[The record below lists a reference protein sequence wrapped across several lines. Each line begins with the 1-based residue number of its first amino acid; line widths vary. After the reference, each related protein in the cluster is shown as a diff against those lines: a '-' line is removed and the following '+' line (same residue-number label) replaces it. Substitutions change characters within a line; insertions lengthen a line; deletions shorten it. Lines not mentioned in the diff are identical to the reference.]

1 MILFLVM
8 VVVMALPAVWLFART
23 KPATSR
29 VDLLRRFNTFTW
41 FFVMLTGASAWI
53 YLTQGSAQATTTPS
67 VSPYLAIIGTVASG
81 SGVLLLAAM
90 LRILVFRR
98 FR

>member
-8 VVVMALPAVWLFART
+8 VVIMALPAVWLFART

-29 VDLLRRFNTFTW
+29 VDLLRRFNAIAW
-41 FFVMLTGASAWI
+41 FFVMFTGASAWI
-53 YLTQGSAQATTTPS
+53 YLTQGSAQATIPG

-81 SGVLLLAAM
+81 SGVLLLAA
-90 LRILVFRR
+90 LIRILVFRR

>member
-1 MILFLVM
+1 MILFLVF

-29 VDLLRRFNTFTW
+29 VDLLRRFNAFTW
-41 FFVMLTGASAWI
+41 FLVLFSGASAWI
-53 YLTQGSAQATTTPS
+53 YLTQGAAQGVPPGVSA
-67 VSPYLAIIGTVASG
+67 YLAIIGTVASG
-81 SGVLLLAAM
+81 SGVLLLAA
-90 LRILVFRR
+90 LVRILVFRR

>member
-29 VDLLRRFNTFTW
+29 VDLLRRFNAFTW
-41 FFVMLTGASAWI
+41 FFVMFTGASAWI
-53 YLTQGSAQATTTPS
+53 YFTQGSAQGAAPG

-81 SGVLLLAAM
+81 SGVLLLAA
-90 LRILVFRR
+90 LVRIWVFRR
-98 FR
+98 HR

>member
-29 VDLLRRFNTFTW
+29 VDLLRRFNAITW
-41 FFVMLTGASAWI
+41 FFVLFTGAWAWI
-53 YLTQGSAQATTTPS
+53 YLTQGSAQATTAG

-81 SGVLLLAAM
+81 SGVLLLAA
-90 LRILVFRR
+90 LIRILVFRR

>member
-1 MILFLVM
+1 MILFLVL

-23 KPATSR
+23 KPMTSR
-29 VDLLRRFNTFTW
+29 VDLLRRFNAVTW

-53 YLTQGSAQATTTPS
+53 YLTQGSSQAPTPG

-81 SGVLLLAAM
+81 SGVLLLAA
-90 LRILVFRR
+90 LIRILVFRR
-98 FR
+98 LR